1 MRAEIHFNL
10 DKPISVPIQYNHIVQ
25 AIIYSWISD
34 EKFKDFIHNKGYR
47 FEERVY
53 KLFTFSKI
61 NGAFR
66 MDKENRKINFFND
79 MRITISSASNEF
91 MEYLLNSVLI
101 ESNPINIGG
110 AIVEISRVEVKE
122 YPDLSHKVQVYTLS
136 PVTAYSTLENK
147 KTRFYNPFD
156 MEFSQYIRNN
166 LLHKYEAYYGNQPEN
181 SDFTIIPI
189 GAVKEAKVNYKG
201 FHILAYNC
209 EMEMEGS
216 EELLRMAYDA
226 GIGGKG
232 SQGFGCIEVKNST
245 RR

>member
-1 MRAEIHFNL
+1 MRTEIYFNL
-10 DKPISVPIQYNHIVQ
+10 KEPVSIPIQYNHIVQ

-34 EKFKDFIHNKGYR
+34 DKFRNFIHSKGYN

-61 NGAFR
+61 NGSFR
-66 MDKENRKINFFND
+66 MDKGNRKITFFND
-79 MRITISSASNEF
+79 VRITISSAVDEF
-91 MEYLLNSVLI
+91 MEYLLGTVLI

-110 AIVEISRVEVKE
+110 AKIEISKVEVKRT
-122 YPDLSHKVQVYTLS
+122 PDLFKKAQVYTLS

-147 KTRFYNPFD
+147 QTRFYNPFD
-156 MEFSQYIRNN
+156 REFSQYIRNN

-181 SDFTIIPI
+181 SDFTIRPI
-189 GAVKEAKVNYKG
+189 GAVKEARVNYKG

-216 EELLRMAYDA
+216 EGLLRMAYDA
-226 GIGGKG
+226 GVGGKG
-232 SQGFGCIEVKNST
+232 SQGFGCIEVKK